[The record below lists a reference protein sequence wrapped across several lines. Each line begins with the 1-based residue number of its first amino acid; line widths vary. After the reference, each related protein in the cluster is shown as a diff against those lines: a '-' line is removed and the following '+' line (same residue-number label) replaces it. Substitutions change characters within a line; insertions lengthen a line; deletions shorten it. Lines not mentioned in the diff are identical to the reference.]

1 MSIFFTDT
9 DCEMWFSDA
18 ESLGMNVI
26 GMPYTINGQ
35 ESVYDYGKNTDIEAF
50 YNEMSQGK
58 VATTAALNVQDY
70 IEYFEPVFAAGEDIL
85 YVHFSSQLSCTFDS
99 MKKAVDMLLEKY
111 PGRKFTSFDTL
122 NISVGAGIQA
132 IEACK
137 LHNAGASDEE
147 VIEFLNDFRDRI
159 AIYFYVDS
167 LHYLRRGGRV
177 SAVSNFMGSLL
188 NLKPILTVT
197 SEGKLEKL
205 TVMKGKKKATDF
217 LFEKFEKE
225 YLNDDR
231 YEVYVL
237 DASNKEVADE
247 LAEKIRISGKNVRI
261 RRLPVGPVIGAHSG
275 PGTVG
280 CIFVKA

>member
-1 MSIFFTDT
+1 
-9 DCEMWFSDA
+9 
-18 ESLGMNVI
+18 
-26 GMPYTINGQ
+26 
-35 ESVYDYGKNTDIEAF
+35 
-50 YNEMSQGK
+50 
-58 VATTAALNVQDY
+58 
-70 IEYFEPVFAAGEDIL
+70 
-85 YVHFSSQLSCTFDS
+85 

-147 VIEFLNDFRDRI
+147 VVEFLKGFRDRI

-217 LFEKFEKE
+217 LFEKFKKE

-247 LAEKIRISGKNVRI
+247 LAEKIRTSGKNVSI